1 MGDVLPARIRLRPTS
16 HVPSTQRMAWLS
28 DLDTTVKMTAW
39 LANSVLDFLGEHRP
53 EYLPK
58 WGVEVKL
65 SSFAPSD
72 RVYEPGA
79 LSCR

>member
-1 MGDVLPARIRLRPTS
+1 MGDVLPARFRLRPTS

-39 LANSVLDFLGEHRP
+39 LAKSVLDSLGNIPLNICR
-53 EYLPK
+53 